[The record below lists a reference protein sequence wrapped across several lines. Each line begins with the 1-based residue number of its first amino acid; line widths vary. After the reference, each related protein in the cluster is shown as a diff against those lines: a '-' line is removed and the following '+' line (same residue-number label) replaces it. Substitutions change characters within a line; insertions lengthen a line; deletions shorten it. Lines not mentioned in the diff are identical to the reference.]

1 MADGV
6 KLFGFE
12 IKRSA
17 EDKKVTE
24 PLKNA
29 SVVAPTDD
37 DGAGYIT
44 SGANHYGMSMDIY
57 GDLTVKDQHDLIRK
71 YRQAAQ
77 QPEVDMAIEEI
88 VNEAI
93 VVPQTNDVV
102 VDIDLDMVDVSAS
115 IKKKVA
121 DEFEKLL
128 NIMNF
133 NERAHDM
140 FRCWY
145 VDGRLYHH
153 LVVDKNN
160 LKAGIREVRFVD
172 SLKIRKV
179 RHVKK
184 KTNEN
189 GVTLIDNVEEFYIF
203 NDTMVGSTYGRASGI
218 SNADTE
224 GGKTGGVKL
233 SSDSVSYVTSGLLD
247 ESRTKV
253 VSNLHKALRVINQ
266 LRMME
271 DSLIIYRM
279 ARAPERRIFYVDTGN
294 LPKAKAEEYLNSLMT
309 RYRNKLVYDGNT
321 GELKD
326 SRKHMTMLDDFWL
339 PRREGGRGTEVS
351 TLPGGSNLGEI
362 DDIKYFQRKVYQ
374 SLNVPVSRLEQEQAY
389 SIGRATEITREEIKF
404 QKFITRLRMRFSKL
418 FTGILRQQLIL
429 KGIITE
435 LDWHDK
441 FSNRVR
447 VDYYKDNH
455 YTELKDAEVLRERLG
470 LMDQSVQY
478 VGEYFSK
485 EWLMKNIM
493 RFDDEESAE
502 MYKQM
507 KKEVASG
514 EIDPDDHEDGNDSVT
529 VPKAPAVN
537 PIGTSEKE
545 AEKDTEDS
553 KDIEVR
559 RSEKAPEAR
568 QD

>member
-6 KLFGFE
+6 KIFGFE
-12 IKRSA
+12 IKKSA
-17 EDKKVTE
+17 EVKRETE
-24 PLKNA
+24 PLKDA
-29 SVVAPTDD
+29 SVVPPTDD

-44 SGANHYGMSMDIY
+44 SGANHYGMAMDIY

-71 YRQAAQ
+71 YRIAAQ

-93 VVPQTNDVV
+93 VVPQTNDIV
-102 VDIDLDMVDVSAS
+102 VDIDLDLVDVSVS

-121 DEFEKLL
+121 EEFRHLL
-128 NIMNF
+128 NIMDF
-133 NERAHDM
+133 DARCHDM

-153 LVVDKNN
+153 LVVDKDN
-160 LKAGIREVRFVD
+160 LKAGIKEVRYID

-179 RHVKK
+179 RHIKK
-184 KTNEN
+184 NTNKE
-189 GVTLIDNVEEFYIF
+189 GVILVADVEEFYIF
-203 NDTMVGSTYGRASGI
+203 NDTIVGSGQGGANGFSSAAYGSGKN
-218 SNADTE
+218 S
-224 GGKTGGVKL
+224 GVKL
-233 SSDSVSYVTSGLLD
+233 SNDSVSYVTSGLLD
-247 ESRTKV
+247 DTRTKV
-253 VSNLHKALRVINQ
+253 VSNLQKSLRVINQ

-404 QKFITRLRMRFSKL
+404 QKFVTRLRMRFSKL
-418 FTGILRQQLIL
+418 FTGILKQQLIL

-435 LDWHDK
+435 VDWHDK

-447 VDYYKDNH
+447 IDYYKDNH
-455 YTELKDAEVLRERLG
+455 YTELKDAEVMRERLG
-470 LMDQSVQY
+470 LMDQAVQY
-478 VGEYFSK
+478 VGEYLSK
-485 EWLMKNIM
+485 DWVMTNIM
-493 RFDDEESAE
+493 QLDNEEKVA
-502 MYKQM
+502 MNLQM
-507 KKEVASG
+507 KKEIASG
-514 EIDPDDHEDGNDSVT
+514 EIDPDGDDGDEGAA
-529 VPKAPAVN
+529 PQAPQAPQAPA
-537 PIGTSEKE
+537 PQEPPEKE
-545 AEKDTEDS
+545 EKDVNA
-553 KDIEVR
+553 KRVAN
-559 RSEKAPEAR
+559 APEER
-568 QD
+568 QG

>member
-1 MADGV
+1 MANGV

-12 IKRSA
+12 IKKSA
-17 EDKKVTE
+17 EVKKE
-24 PLKNA
+24 IDPLKDA
-29 SVVAPTDD
+29 SVVPPTDD

-44 SGANHYGMSMDIY
+44 SGANHYGMAMDIY

-71 YRQAAQ
+71 YRTAAE

-93 VVPQTNDVV
+93 VVPQTSDTV
-102 VDIDLDMVDVSAS
+102 VDIDLDLVDISVS

-121 DEFEKLL
+121 EEFRELL
-128 NIMNF
+128 NIMDF
-133 NERAHDM
+133 DERCHDM

-153 LVVDKNN
+153 LVVDKDN
-160 LKAGIREVRFVD
+160 LKAGIKEIRYID

-184 KTNEN
+184 KTNKD
-189 GVTLIDNVEEFYIF
+189 GVVLVADVEEFYIF
-203 NDTMVGSTYGRASGI
+203 NDTLVGSGYGSANGI
-218 SNADTE
+218 SSTAY
-224 GGKTGGVKL
+224 GSGKNSGVKL
-233 SSDSVSYVTSGLLD
+233 SNDSVSYVTSGLLD
-247 ESRTKV
+247 DTRTKV
-253 VSNLHKALRVINQ
+253 VSNLQKSLRVINQ

-435 LDWHDK
+435 ADWHSK
-441 FSNRVR
+441 FNNRIR
-447 VDYYKDNH
+447 IDYYKDNH
-455 YTELKDAEVLRERLG
+455 YTELKDAEVMRERLG
-470 LMDQSVQY
+470 LMDQAVQY
-478 VGEYFSK
+478 VGEYLSK
-485 EWLMKNIM
+485 DWVMTNIM
-493 RFDDEESAE
+493 QLDNEEKVA
-502 MYKQM
+502 MNVQM
-507 KKEVASG
+507 KKEIASG
-514 EIDPDDHEDGNDSVT
+514 EVDPDDEDGEDTETPSPQT
-529 VPKAPAVN
+529 PEVN
-537 PIGTSEKE
+537 PIKPKE
-545 AEKDTEDS
+545 PTDKKDD
-553 KDIEVR
+553 KEVSAKR
-559 RSEKAPEAR
+559 VANAPEER
-568 QD
+568 QG

>member
-6 KLFGFE
+6 KIFGFE
-12 IKRSA
+12 IKKSA
-17 EDKKVTE
+17 EVKRETE
-24 PLKNA
+24 PLKDA
-29 SVVAPTDD
+29 SVVPPTDD
-37 DGAGYIT
+37 DGAGYVT
-44 SGANHYGMSMDIY
+44 SGANHYGMAMDIY

-71 YRQAAQ
+71 YRVAAQ

-93 VVPQTNDVV
+93 VVPQTNDIV
-102 VDIDLDMVDVSAS
+102 VDIDLDLVDVSVS

-121 DEFEKLL
+121 EEFRHLL
-128 NIMNF
+128 NIMDF
-133 NERAHDM
+133 DARCHDM

-153 LVVDKNN
+153 LVVDKEN
-160 LKAGIREVRFVD
+160 LKAGIKEVRYID

-184 KTNEN
+184 NTNKD
-189 GVTLIDNVEEFYIF
+189 GVVLVADVEEFYIF
-203 NDTMVGSTYGRASGI
+203 NDTMVGSGYGLANGI
-218 SNADTE
+218 SSAAY
-224 GGKTGGVKL
+224 GSGKNSGVKL
-233 SSDSVSYVTSGLLD
+233 SNDSVSYVTSGLLD
-247 ESRTKV
+247 DTRTRV
-253 VSNLHKALRVINQ
+253 VSNLQKSLRVINQ

-418 FTGILRQQLIL
+418 FTGILKQQLIL

-435 LDWHDK
+435 VDWHDK
-441 FSNRVR
+441 FSNRIR
-447 VDYYKDNH
+447 IDYYKDNH
-455 YTELKDAEVLRERLG
+455 YTELKDAEVMRERLG
-470 LMDQSVQY
+470 LMDQAVQY
-478 VGEYFSK
+478 VGEYLSK
-485 EWLMKNIM
+485 DWVMTNIM
-493 RFDDEESAE
+493 QLDNEEKVA
-502 MYKQM
+502 MNAQM
-507 KKEVASG
+507 KKEIASG
-514 EIDPDDHEDGNDSVT
+514 EVDPDDEDGEDTESPA
-529 VPKAPAVN
+529 PKAPVVN
-537 PIGTSEKE
+537 PIVPKDKE
-545 AEKDTEDS
+545 EDKESS
-553 KDIEVR
+553 KEVSAR
-559 RSEKAPEAR
+559 RVANAPEER
-568 QD
+568 QG